1 MIEIFDDRIEISNPG
16 KLLPTKKIDRLI
28 RTTPESRNE
37 ILASAFRRYNICEER
52 GSGLEKAVTAIEL
65 YGLPPLRFEELEN
78 SFRVTM
84 YSPKTFAE
92 LTQKERV
99 EACYQHS
106 ILKYYSGG
114 GMTNTSLRERFKMHE
129 KQRPQVSL
137 VIKDALEKGRIKP
150 KDPNNVSTKFAEYIP
165 IWG

>member
-1 MIEIFDDRIEISNPG
+1 M
-16 KLLPTKKIDRLI
+16 
-28 RTTPESRNE
+28 
-37 ILASAFRRYNICEER
+37 
-52 GSGLEKAVTAIEL
+52 
-65 YGLPPLRFEELEN
+65 RFEELEN
-78 SFRVTM
+78 SFRVTL

-92 LTQKERV
+92 LTPSERV

-106 ILKYYSGG
+106 ILKYFMGG

-137 VIKDALEKGRIKP
+137 VIKEALAKGKIKP
-150 KDPNNVSTKFAEYIP
+150 KDSDNGSTKFAEYIP